1 MAADDGSSDCPTCGR
16 DDFASE
22 SAMKTHHA
30 RMHGE
35 SLVSLIQKEFEC
47 QWCKLSFSR
56 DLRKG
61 EKREFCSRSC
71 AAKATHDQRGN
82 STYSLSSDARER
94 VLERDAHSCQ
104 RCGCD
109 VVGGLRES
117 RYSAEVH
124 HIIPRSAGG
133 PNTDRN
139 LVTLCWVCHKKAHR
153 DMGKLHEIAPWLL
166 DELRDVVCDDE
177 D

>member
-1 MAADDGSSDCPTCGR
+1 MSDSSSSVTLLCERCGDKYER
-16 DDFASE
+16 H
-22 SAMKTHHA
+22 K
-30 RMHGE
+30 
-35 SLVSLIQKEFEC
+35 SLAENSR
-47 QWCKLSFSR
+47 WCSR
-56 DLRKG
+56 DCRNEWQSENVTGKNHPRYKHG
-61 EKREFCSRSC
+61 KY
-71 AAKATHDQRGN
+71 TDTDQRDR
-82 STYSLSSDARER
+82 STYSLSSDARQR

-117 RYSAEVH
+117 RESAEVH

-153 DMGKLHEIAPWLL
+153 DMGKLHETAPSLL

-177 D
+177 G